1 MSDVILVQTSIN
13 SEEGA
18 RNIARTA
25 IEKRLA
31 ATCWIVGPITS
42 MAWWYGRIMEGKEWI
57 CMLKTREDLYSDL
70 EETIKKVHFYKI
82 PDIVAIPVLAGNPTF
97 LAWVEQETQSNER

>member
-18 RNIARTA
+18 RKIARTA

-31 ATCWIVGPITS
+31 ATCWIQGPITS
-42 MAWWYGRIMEGKEWI
+42 MAWWYGRIMEGEEWI
-57 CMLKTREDLYSDL
+57 CTLKTRKDLYTDL
-70 EETIKKVHFYKI
+70 EGAIKEAHFYKI
-82 PDIVAIPVLAGNPTF
+82 PDIVAIPILAGDSTF
-97 LAWVEQETQSNER
+97 LAWVEQETRHDDA

>member
-18 RNIARTA
+18 RKIARTA

-31 ATCWIVGPITS
+31 ATCWIQGPITS
-42 MAWWYGRIMEGKEWI
+42 TAWWYGRIMEGEEWI
-57 CMLKTREDLYSDL
+57 CTLKTRKDLYTDL
-70 EETIKKVHFYKI
+70 EKAIKEVHFYKI
-82 PDIVAIPVLAGNPTF
+82 PDIVAIPILAGNPAF
-97 LAWVEQETQSNER
+97 CAWVEQETQPNNA